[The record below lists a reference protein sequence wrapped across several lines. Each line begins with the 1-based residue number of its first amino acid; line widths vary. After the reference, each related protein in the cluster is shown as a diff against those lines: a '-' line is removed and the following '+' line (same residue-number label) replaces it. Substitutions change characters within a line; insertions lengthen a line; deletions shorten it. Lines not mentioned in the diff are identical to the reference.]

1 MFNFDIISE
10 YRLQIVEINKP
21 NIIFRNIKEL
31 QSFCIYERNSKMF
44 KTQTVIEFL
53 LKTKVFQFALIF
65 HFDFNLLG
73 IINIF
78 EPNVV
83 PLQKI
88 VIYEFTYLA
97 RLM

>member
-1 MFNFDIISE
+1 MLNFDIISE

-65 HFDFNLLG
+65 HFYFNLLG

-78 EPNVV
+78 EPNVI
-83 PLQKI
+83 PLKK
-88 VIYEFTYLA
+88 
-97 RLM
+97 